1 MSEKKRGLGRGLQ
14 ELLATS
20 DWLRRDDIQ
29 LFYCPVERLI
39 PNPFQPRQKIQ
50 DQGFRELV
58 SSVAQKGVL
67 QPILATK
74 TDAPDH
80 YQILAGERRWQ
91 AAKAAGLAEVPVLL
105 RETTP
110 AEALELA
117 LIENI
122 QRRDLNCIEEAM
134 AYRRLHDEFHLT
146 QQELAERVGKDR
158 STIANLL
165 RLLQLPA
172 DIQSD
177 VVNERIT
184 MGHARALLSVPD
196 LQTQRQVR
204 EVIIE
209 RQLSVREAE
218 KLLAR
223 RAKPVKAARALDANA
238 HYDYLEKSLQA
249 RLGTR
254 VSLKRRGRRGSITIT
269 FVSDDDLQRLLEL
282 LGVAAPTVD

>member
-58 SSVAQKGVL
+58 GSVAQKGVL

-196 LQTQRQVR
+196 PQTQRQVR
-204 EVIIE
+204 EAIIE
-209 RQLSVREAE
+209 RQLSVRETE

-223 RAKPVKAARALDANA
+223 SAKPVKTARALDANA
-238 HYDYLEKSLQA
+238 HYDCLEKSLQA